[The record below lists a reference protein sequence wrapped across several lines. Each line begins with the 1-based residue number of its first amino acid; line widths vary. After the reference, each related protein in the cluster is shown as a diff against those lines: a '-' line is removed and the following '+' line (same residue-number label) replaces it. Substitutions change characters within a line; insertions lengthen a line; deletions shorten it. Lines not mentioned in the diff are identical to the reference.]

1 MRLNKFLAHAGVSSR
16 RGADVLIQEGRVQVN
31 GKTVYTM
38 GIQVD
43 PDKDVVTC
51 DGKPVHVRTAA
62 PTTILLNKPAGYLST
77 RNDPQGRPTVFQ
89 LVPPEFHSLYPVG
102 RLDLDS
108 EGLILLTNDGDLTY
122 RLTHASFHHEKEYW
136 VQIKGWAP
144 EPALRKLRK
153 GVEIE
158 DGIAR
163 AKIGRLERIPLE
175 QRFWLEP
182 KPTPNTS
189 WLIFTLEE
197 GRKRQI
203 RYMCQ
208 AIDLEIKRL
217 VRVRIASL
225 HIGDM
230 RPGEWRRPT
239 KRQQRAI
246 AAIKGMKGEKP

>member
-16 RGADVLIQEGRVQVN
+16 RGADKLIQQGRVQVN

-43 PDKDVVTC
+43 PEQDVITC
-51 DGKPVHVRTAA
+51 DGQRVHVRTVA
-62 PTTILLNKPAGYLST
+62 PTTIFLNKPRGYLST
-77 RNDPQGRPTVFQ
+77 RYDPQGRPTVFD
-89 LVPPEFHSLYPVG
+89 LVPPEFQALYPVG

-108 EGLILLTNDGDLTY
+108 EGLMLLSNDGDLTY

-144 EPALRKLRK
+144 APALRKLQK

-158 DGIAR
+158 SGIAR
-163 AKIGRLERIPLE
+163 AKVGRLQQIPLE

-182 KPTPNTS
+182 EPTPNSS

-208 AIDLEIKRL
+208 AVDLQIRRL

-230 RPGEWRRPT
+230 PPGEWRRPT

-246 AAIKGMKGEKP
+246 AAIKSAQAGKS